1 MGSGGC
7 GLCSSVRKDGVGFFL
22 TALCCAVSAGEEE
35 RCCLV
40 QLSPPQHTKTW
51 PLLPSLPYQG
61 AAPLKAQET
70 TWQQTQDQSQKAN
83 LPQTLLISSADRLVQ
98 DRAGVN
104 TNDHLH
110 VCKNHL
116 HGAALRLKPCQA
128 GSSNAERRA
137 EMSELK
143 DWAYINHFTSS
154 FSNAEKSSLS
164 K

>member
-1 MGSGGC
+1 MLAG
-7 GLCSSVRKDGVGFFL
+7 RFFL
-22 TALCCAVSAGEEE
+22 TAFCSAVSPGEAE

-40 QLSPPQHTKTW
+40 LLSPPRHTKTW
-51 PLLPSLPYQG
+51 PLLLSLPYRG
-61 AAPLKAQET
+61 AAPLKARET

-83 LPQTLLISSADRLVQ
+83 LPQILLISSADGLMQ
-98 DRAGVN
+98 DGAGVN

-116 HGAALRLKPCQA
+116 HGAALLLKPCQA

-143 DWAYINHFTSS
+143 DWACINHFTSS
-154 FSNAEKSSLS
+154 FSNAIKSSLS